1 MTGQGEPPVSRT
13 GLMAISA
20 SLLIFAAA
28 SALAAPPA
36 TDRATPSG
44 LAVPRYVTL
53 KFDDVN
59 ARAGP
64 GDDHR
69 LLWVYRARGLPVQVV
84 AENLEWRRICDP
96 EGGLAWVHKRTTDGR
111 RAVIR
116 LKPGPAAL
124 YSRPKADA
132 KVAAY
137 LTPRAL
143 ASYVKCNDKGWCK
156 VQINGVAG
164 WVAPGQVW
172 GTDEKPR
179 CG

>member
-20 SLLIFAAA
+20 CVLIFSAAT
-28 SALAAPPA
+28 ALAEPPE
-36 TDRATPSG
+36 TDRSTPSG
-44 LAVPRYVTL
+44 LKVPRYVTL

-64 GDDHR
+64 GDDHK
-69 LLWVYRARGLPVQVV
+69 LLWVYHARGLPVQVV
-84 AENLEWRRICDP
+84 AENLEWRRVCDP

-111 RAVIR
+111 RAVIH
-116 LKPGPAAL
+116 LQPGAVTL
-124 YSRPKADA
+124 YSHPKADA
-132 KVAAY
+132 RVAAY

-143 ASYVKCNDKGWCK
+143 AGLVKCNDKGWCK
-156 VQINGVAG
+156 VQAGGADG

-172 GTDEKPR
+172 GTDKKPQ